1 MKVNQIEETCNGC
14 KSAPNYMLCKQIVSQ
29 LPTHHRH
36 VFHYIAAFLRE
47 VMRHSKDN
55 GVDAKVLATLFGAIV
70 LRDPPGTNLGHGIMA
85 RSSQQVLD
93 IKKQDLST
101 IFLLNDPDD
110 PAII

>member
-1 MKVNQIEETCNGC
+1 
-14 KSAPNYMLCKQIVSQ
+14 MLCKQIVSQ

-47 VMRHSKDN
+47 VIRHSKDN
-55 GVDAKVLATLFGAIV
+55 GVDAKVLATLFGSIV

-93 IKKQDLST
+93 MKKARFVYH
-101 IFLLNDPDD
+101 FLINDPDD
-110 PAII
+110 PAIIQ